1 MHSDGGRSSNPVR
14 DTQVSL
20 STLSL
25 KPNQSFMMVG
35 CAEKEVLPDASKLAP
50 DELPDVINDL
60 DWDFDPTEETAKSNK
75 AENRRKL
82 EEKLRAVEIVTINE
96 PRPEKKLL
104 VLDLDYTLLCTSV
117 GSSCNK
123 HTR

>member
-1 MHSDGGRSSNPVR
+1 M
-14 DTQVSL
+14 
-20 STLSL
+20 
-25 KPNQSFMMVG
+25 
-35 CAEKEVLPDASKLAP
+35 PDASKLAP

-123 HTR
+123 HTL